1 METFTVT
8 VDGSGWILLPAKIRK
23 QLKVAK
29 GSELLGTVRQRGVLL
44 KTRPQALQEA
54 RQIPGLGVPVLIIR

>member
-8 VDGSGWILLPAKIRK
+8 VDGSGRIMLPAKIRK
-23 QLKVAK
+23 RLKVAK
-29 GSELLGTVRQRGVLL
+29 GSELLGTVRQHGILL
-44 KTRPQALQEA
+44 KTRPLALQEA